1 MNIVII
7 GASHAGIALADN
19 LRKDG
24 YQDKII
30 IIEKLKN
37 IPVEKPPLSKKF
49 LDANFTEQNIFLRKK
64 EWFIDNSI
72 ELLLDKEVLGIN
84 KDKNYVTL
92 KTKEIIKYDYLVLAS
107 GAKTNFL
114 PENLISIDDQST
126 LRDFNDINKISN
138 SLIGNEHITIVGG
151 GYIGL
156 ELASSLKKNNYEVS
170 VIEMSDRILER
181 VASKELSE
189 FFTKLHKGN
198 GVNILCNEKLEK
210 VIKKDKGFNVKTTF
224 NEFETNVILVGI
236 GVTPEIRLAQNIG
249 IECEK
254 GILVNDNY
262 ETSCK
267 DIFSIG
273 DCALNKNEYG
283 MIIESIHH
291 AQFSASRVTSHI
303 LGKPKP
309 VYEEPWFWSDQFNI
323 KFQSVGVYKSDT
335 TTIHRLGRRE
345 GSHSWWSF
353 RNNKLI
359 CLEAINDVQAFSVA
373 KMIFEKN
380 ISVSQNDIKN
390 KSLNLK
396 ELIQ

>member
-24 YQDKII
+24 YLDKII
-30 IIEKLKN
+30 IIEKLQN

-49 LDANFTEQNIFLRKK
+49 LDASFTEKNIFLRKK
-64 EWFIDNSI
+64 EWFTDNSI
-72 ELLLDKEVLGIN
+72 ELLLDKKVLEIN
-84 KDKNYVTL
+84 NDKNNITL
-92 KTKEIIKYDYLVLAS
+92 ETKEIIEYDYLVVAS

-114 PENLISIDDQST
+114 PKNLISIDDQIT
-126 LRDFNDINKISN
+126 LRNFNDINKISN
-138 SLIGNEHITIVGG
+138 SLIGNKHITIVGG

-156 ELASSLKKNNYEVS
+156 ELASSLKKNNYGVS

-224 NEFETNVILVGI
+224 NEFETDLILVGI
-236 GVTPEIRLAQNIG
+236 GVTPEIQLAQNIG

-254 GILVNDNY
+254 GIVVNENY

-267 DIFSIG
+267 NIFSIG

-291 AQFSASRVTSHI
+291 AQFSASRVSSHI
-303 LGKPKP
+303 LGKLKP

-335 TTIHRLGRRE
+335 ITIHRQGKRE
-345 GSHSWWSF
+345 SSHSWWSF
-353 RNNKLI
+353 RNNELK
-359 CLEAINDVQAFSVA
+359 CVEAVNDVQAFSVA
-373 KMIFEKN
+373 KMIFERN
-380 ISVSQNDIKN
+380 IFISQEQIKN
-390 KSLNLK
+390 KDLNLK

>member
-7 GASHAGIALADN
+7 GASHAGISLADN

-24 YQDKII
+24 YQDKIV

-92 KTKEIIKYDYLVLAS
+92 ETKEIIKYDYLVVAS

-170 VIEMSDRILER
+170 VIEMSDRILKR

-189 FFTKLHKGN
+189 FFTKLHKGY

-309 VYEEPWFWSDQFNI
+309 AYEEPWFWSNQFNI

>member
-1 MNIVII
+1 VNIVII

-24 YQDKII
+24 YLDKII
-30 IIEKLKN
+30 IIEKLQN

-49 LDANFTEQNIFLRKK
+49 LDASFTEKNIFLRKK
-64 EWFIDNSI
+64 EWFTDNSI
-72 ELLLDKEVLGIN
+72 ELLLDKKVLEIN
-84 KDKNYVTL
+84 NDKNNITL
-92 KTKEIIKYDYLVLAS
+92 ETKEIIEYDYLVVAS

-114 PENLISIDDQST
+114 PENLISIDDQRT
-126 LRDFNDINKISN
+126 LRNFNDINKISN
-138 SLIGNEHITIVGG
+138 SLIGNKHITIVGG

-156 ELASSLKKNNYEVS
+156 ELASSLKKNNYGVS

-210 VIKKDKGFNVKTTF
+210 VIKKDKGFHVKTTF
-224 NEFETNVILVGI
+224 NEFETDLILVGI
-236 GVTPEIRLAQNIG
+236 GVTPEIQLAQNIG

-254 GILVNDNY
+254 GIVVNENY

-267 DIFSIG
+267 NIFSIG

-291 AQFSASRVTSHI
+291 AQFSASRVSSHI
-303 LGKPKP
+303 LGKLKP

-335 TTIHRLGRRE
+335 ITIHRQGKRE

-353 RNNKLI
+353 RNNELK
-359 CLEAINDVQAFSVA
+359 CVEAVNDIQAFSVA
-373 KMIFEKN
+373 KMIFERN
-380 ISVSQNDIKN
+380 IFISQEQIKN
-390 KSLNLK
+390 KDLNLK

>member
-49 LDANFTEQNIFLRKK
+49 LDSNFTEQNIFLRKK

-92 KTKEIIKYDYLVLAS
+92 ETKEIIKYDYLVVAS

-114 PENLISIDDQST
+114 PENLISIDDQRT

-170 VIEMSDRILER
+170 VIEMSDRILKR

-309 VYEEPWFWSDQFNI
+309 AYEEPWFWSNQFNI

-353 RNNKLI
+353 RNNKLV